1 MSSVNKV
8 VIEYFKKFY
17 LRNISADETPL
28 IRRLP
33 ILTTGLHSANCQFV
47 GIQFSI
53 SGSTSEAGLDQ
64 TDGSRLDLG
73 PYLISVLTSGLNLG
87 LLPADKRL
95 LREHPPPS
103 VTTVAI
109 ISRKNCHNQSWK
121 FPDDKT
127 VLKVQML
134 GDNLNAN
141 RIICIIWDG
150 QLFVMI
156 GKST

>member
-1 MSSVNKV
+1 MSSLNKV
-8 VIEYFKKFY
+8 VTEYFKKFY
-17 LRNISADETPL
+17 LRNISVDDSKKFYLRNISAEDTPL

-33 ILTTGLHSANCQFV
+33 ILATGLHSNCQFV

-73 PYLISVLTSGLNLG
+73 PYLISVLTPGLNLG

-121 FPDDKT
+121 LPDDKI

-141 RIICIIWDG
+141 
-150 QLFVMI
+150 QV
-156 GKST
+156 

>member
-8 VIEYFKKFY
+8 VTEYFKKFY
-17 LRNISADETPL
+17 LRNISVDDSKKFYLRNNSSDDTHL

-47 GIQFSI
+47 GIKFSI
-53 SGSTSEAGLDQ
+53 SGSTSKAGLDQ

-73 PYLISVLTSGLNLG
+73 PYLISVLTPGLNLG

-103 VTTVAI
+103 VTTVAL
-109 ISRKNCHNQSWK
+109 ISRKIVTIKVGNCQTTKQFSK
-121 FPDDKT
+121 YK
-127 VLKVQML
+127 
-134 GDNLNAN
+134 
-141 RIICIIWDG
+141 
-150 QLFVMI
+150 
-156 GKST
+156 